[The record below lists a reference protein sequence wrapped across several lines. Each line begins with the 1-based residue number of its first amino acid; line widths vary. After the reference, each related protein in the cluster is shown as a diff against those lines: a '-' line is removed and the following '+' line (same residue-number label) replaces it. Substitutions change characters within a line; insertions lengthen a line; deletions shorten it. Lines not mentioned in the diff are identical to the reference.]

1 MGVCSLPWS
10 SDEIWMVWWSL
21 GPSIQA
27 PAFSSFSPERRT
39 ERRCLPYFFS
49 GFNSQCH
56 FLGAGW
62 LELLL
67 FLSKWVPVYTASRWS
82 SFFSF
87 DKPVLRCSPPACAS
101 VLLRVSTAEVSI
113 GLVACR
119 CCYLLSILLRLRGR
133 SSSLSQLSMATL
145 RCELQDTSSMV
156 YGFRIRQR
164 WFLYED
170 SVGKQ
175 TTSAWRLWNLF
186 LGLSPTIIAGLPVI
200 LVDWLKEYQKL
211 ST

>member
-67 FLSKWVPVYTASRWS
+67 CLSKWVPVYTASRWS
-82 SFFSF
+82 SFFSL

-113 GLVACR
+113 GLVGCR
-119 CCYLLSILLRLRGR
+119 CCYPLRILCVCVFGAPPFLSFQWQLSVVSFKILLLW
-133 SSSLSQLSMATL
+133 SMVLGFA
-145 RCELQDTSSMV
+145 RDGSSMKTV
-156 YGFRIRQR
+156 
-164 WFLYED
+164 
-170 SVGKQ
+170 
-175 TTSAWRLWNLF
+175 
-186 LGLSPTIIAGLPVI
+186 
-200 LVDWLKEYQKL
+200 
-211 ST
+211 